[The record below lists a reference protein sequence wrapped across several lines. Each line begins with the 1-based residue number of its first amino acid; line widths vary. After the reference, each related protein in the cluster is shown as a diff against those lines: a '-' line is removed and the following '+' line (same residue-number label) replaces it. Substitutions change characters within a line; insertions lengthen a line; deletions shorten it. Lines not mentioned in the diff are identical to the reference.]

1 MTRSNWDPEEICS
14 GFFFMV
20 AIDDSMRPV
29 EVPQFNTNSDE
40 EKELWAQAQ
49 RARDA
54 MR

>member
-29 EVPQFNTNSDE
+29 EVPQFNPTSEE
-40 EKELWAQAQ
+40 EKESWDSAQ